1 MRVCGLFGQLPTF
14 FYLFSEKM
22 KIYILIY
29 KKKKIKIYRDKSGF
43 LATSIKFTQKH
54 TKFNGEE
61 YIYMSYK
68 DNYESAGLYFPETMK
83 KVIDGKNVS
92 HYDIM
97 FHLNDGDTVLY
108 NSVDTT
114 IRTLPQN
121 DRELT
126 EEECKKEF
134 GIRLLNI
141 MRRNGVTQSELSER
155 TGLSQPRLSNYIA
168 GKVAPTLYT
177 LDKIAKALHCSVD
190 EFRYYWEL

>member
-1 MRVCGLFGQLPTF
+1 
-14 FYLFSEKM
+14 
-22 KIYILIY
+22 
-29 KKKKIKIYRDKSGF
+29 
-43 LATSIKFTQKH
+43 
-54 TKFNGEE
+54 
-61 YIYMSYK
+61 MSYK

-108 NSVDTT
+108 NSADTT

-155 TGLSQPRLSNYIA
+155 TGLSQPRLSNYIT

>member
-1 MRVCGLFGQLPTF
+1 
-14 FYLFSEKM
+14 M
-22 KIYILIY
+22 KHIE
-29 KKKKIKIYRDKSGF
+29 
-43 LATSIKFTQKH
+43 QH
-54 TKFNGEE
+54 
-61 YIYMSYK
+61 
-68 DNYESAGLYFPETMK
+68 ESAKLYFPETIK
-83 KVIDGKNVS
+83 KAIDNKEVS

-108 NSVDTT
+108 NSSDTT

-141 MRRNGVTQSELSER
+141 MRRNCVTQSELSER
-155 TGLSQPRLSNYIA
+155 TGISQPRLSNYIS
-168 GKVAPTLYT
+168 GKVAPTLYS